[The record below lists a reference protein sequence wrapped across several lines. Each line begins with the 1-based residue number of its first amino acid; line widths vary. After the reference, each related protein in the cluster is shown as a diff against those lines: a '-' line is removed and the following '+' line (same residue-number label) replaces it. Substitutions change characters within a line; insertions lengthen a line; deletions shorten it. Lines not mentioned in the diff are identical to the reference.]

1 MNSNFLTGKVFNVP
15 VYIFLILFIA
25 IGVLVYLYMNG
36 NLSVANIGTLFFYL
50 FIMLLIAFVVSST
63 FRKCLLRLL
72 FPKSWVKKIGE
83 FFKNYLFACDTEESE
98 PPKKENF
105 RTESVKSDSVK
116 STPANE
122 KKIVFTAYTADWCPH
137 CVTFKNE
144 SYGQLKDY
152 FKNNSKIQITNVDC
166 TNDTTGKIKT
176 KTGKQL
182 NGYPTLVINTY
193 TCNNTTEEM
202 YEGPRDAGSIIKY
215 LQKL

>member
-1 MNSNFLTGKVFNVP
+1 MNSNFLTQKVFNVP
-15 VYIFLILFIA
+15 VYIFLMLFLS
-25 IGVLVYLYMNG
+25 IGVLVYYYMKG
-36 NLSVANIGTLFFYL
+36 NLSMANVGTLFFYL
-50 FIMLLIAFVVSST
+50 SIMLLVAFVVSST
-63 FRKCLLRLL
+63 FRKCILRLI
-72 FPKSWVKKIGE
+72 FPESWRKVIGR
-83 FFKNYLFACDTEESE
+83 FFKNYLFACDTTEES
-98 PPKKENF
+98 PKKENF
-105 RTESVKSDSVK
+105 RTESVKSESVK

-122 KKIVFTAYTADWCPH
+122 KKIVFTSYTADWCPH

-144 SYGQLKDY
+144 SYGQLRDY

-166 TNDTTGKIKT
+166 TNDTNGKIRT

-193 TCNNTTEEM
+193 TCNNVTEEM